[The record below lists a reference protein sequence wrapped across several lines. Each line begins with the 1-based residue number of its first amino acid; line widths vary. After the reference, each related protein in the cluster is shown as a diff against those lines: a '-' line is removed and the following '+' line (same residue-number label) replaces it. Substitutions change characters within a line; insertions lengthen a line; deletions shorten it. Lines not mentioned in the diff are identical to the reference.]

1 MVNTFNGNFHYVSTR
16 NLSNGFKKES
26 SFKIKR
32 ENYNNEDMILVYE
45 CRVGGPKSEH
55 SFISHDYNCE
65 NTFNMGPMG
74 YLYKEKSLDI
84 CLELR
89 DFNAWQ
95 IPFKLFKFRF

>member
-45 CRVGGPKSEH
+45 YRVGGPKSEH
-55 SFISHDYNCE
+55 SLISHDYNWIW
-65 NTFNMGPMG
+65 GLWG
-74 YLYKEKSLDI
+74 IYIIKK
-84 CLELR
+84 
-89 DFNAWQ
+89 
-95 IPFKLFKFRF
+95 